1 MFCVKTSIFQ
11 VFYARI
17 GILQVFCVRTDIFV
31 RWCMMGLVKASSIE
45 HIEHGVAF
53 PSLMGFSFL
62 HKFFICAPK
71 KGKHAM

>member
-17 GILQVFCVRTDIFV
+17 GILQLFCVRIDIFV
-31 RWCMMGLVKASSIE
+31 RWCMTGLVKASSIE
-45 HIEHGVAF
+45 HVEHGVAF

-62 HKFFICAPK
+62 YNFFHLCPK
-71 KGKHAM
+71 KVKRAM

>member
-1 MFCVKTSIFQ
+1 
-11 VFYARI
+11 
-17 GILQVFCVRTDIFV
+17 
-31 RWCMMGLVKASSIE
+31 MMGLVKASSIE